1 MSELYAGAILC
12 GAVAIG
18 SGLLCLM
25 GQAMKPKRINRLLT
39 AADNCIQGKSARPAG
54 TESDAAVG
62 GCCSFTLAD
71 RPCMGLVDQIT
82 DLDKSATKITT
93 VPTYQ
98 KLQDLSREGL

>member
-39 AADNCIQGKSARPAG
+39 CIDRRIQGKSARPAG
-54 TESDAAVG
+54 TESDAVENY
-62 GCCSFTLAD
+62 T
-71 RPCMGLVDQIT
+71 
-82 DLDKSATKITT
+82 TK
-93 VPTYQ
+93 TYQ
-98 KLQDLSREGL
+98 IKQDLSREGL

>member
-1 MSELYAGAILC
+1 MDKLYIGVWLC

-25 GQAMKPKRINRLLT
+25 GQAMKSKRINRLLT
-39 AADNCIQGKSARPAG
+39 AADNRIQGKSARRAATRTG
-54 TESDAAVG
+54 AAVG

-82 DLDKSATKITT
+82 DLDKSAKVINATS
-93 VPTYQ
+93 PYQ
-98 KLQDLSREGL
+98 KPKDLSREG

>member
-1 MSELYAGAILC
+1 MSELYTGAILC
-12 GAVAIG
+12 AAVAIG

-25 GQAMKPKRINRLLT
+25 GQAMKLKRINRLLT
-39 AADNCIQGKSARPAG
+39 CIDRRIQGKSARPAG

-82 DLDKSATKITT
+82 DLDKSAKVINATS
-93 VPTYQ
+93 PYQ
-98 KLQDLSREGL
+98 KPKDLSREGL